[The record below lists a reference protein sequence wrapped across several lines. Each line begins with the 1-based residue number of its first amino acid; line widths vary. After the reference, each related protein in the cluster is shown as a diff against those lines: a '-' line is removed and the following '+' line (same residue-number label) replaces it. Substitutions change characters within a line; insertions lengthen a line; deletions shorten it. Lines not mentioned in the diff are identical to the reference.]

1 MPILGLENGV
11 ERFVQTA
18 AELGW
23 SWKESMWSKNIIHEN
38 PSHQR
43 WSSLIIDDHRWSS
56 MIIAETHD
64 HRWSAIP
71 WHLARPMI
79 TFNFYSNYYFEF
91 IICIFHVIDASSMHH
106 RCGQS
111 ENYNDDRRIDEAL
124 HHRWS
129 SIINLTDD
137 DTMIKYL
144 MGYIIDA
151 SALSSIAH
159 RWSSLRHYDRRW
171 PVIDDLKS
179 SMIIDDHRFKLKP

>member
-1 MPILGLENGV
+1 
-11 ERFVQTA
+11 
-18 AELGW
+18 
-23 SWKESMWSKNIIHEN
+23 MWSKKYYSLFAAHKN
-38 PSHQR
+38 PFHQ
-43 WSSLIIDDHRWSS
+43 RWSS
-56 MIIAETHD
+56 MIIAETH
-64 HRWSAIP
+64 WSS
-71 WHLARPMI
+71 MI
-79 TFNFYSNYYFEF
+79 SDPLTPCTSNNNFQFLFQLLFWIFNLYFY
-91 IICIFHVIDASSMHH
+91 VIDASSMHH

-129 SIINLTDD
+129 SIMDLTDD

-159 RWSSLRHYDRRW
+159 RWSSLRHYDHRW